1 MANTTATEDVDLII
15 VGGGMVGATF
25 ACAVAKF
32 APHLNMVLIDAAN
45 PLVAHPSFD
54 SRAIALSYGSAQL
67 LKQIGLWSTLSP
79 YTTAIEHIHVSDRGH
94 SGLTHLSAA
103 EEKIAALGYVIELE
117 HAGRELQQQLQNLT
131 QLKIYQPDSVKSIT
145 QQATKVTLELTSGQ
159 CLSAQLL
166 VAADGGF
173 SPCRQLLNLRQQSDD
188 YGTSAIIA
196 NVVTSELHQG
206 RAFERFTETGPLAL
220 LPMSDNRCA
229 MVWSVANADLAGYMA
244 LDDDAFSHALQQAFG
259 FRLGAIVRVGQRMA
273 YPLTLTQSPEP
284 VSHRAVL
291 IGNAAHTL
299 HPVAGQ
305 GYNLG
310 LRDLFVLA
318 KVIASHHD
326 IGSFAC
332 LDEYWQNREQDHQRT
347 ITMTDLLARTFANQ
361 YEPLVWARNGILHMM
376 DTCRLF
382 KQPLSEQ
389 ALGNFE
395 LFSVKTK

>member
-1 MANTTATEDVDLII
+1 MANTTATEEVDLII

-32 APHLNMVLIDAAN
+32 APHLNMALIDAAS
-45 PLVAHPSFD
+45 PQVAHPSFD
-54 SRAIALSYGSAQL
+54 SRAIALSYGSTQL
-67 LKQIGLWSTLSP
+67 LKQIGLWSHLSP

-94 SGLTHLSAA
+94 SGIAHLSAA
-103 EEKIAALGYVIELE
+103 EEKLDALGYVIELA
-117 HAGRELQQQLQNLT
+117 HAGRELQQQLQGLAR
-131 QLKIYQPDSVKSIT
+131 LKVYQPDSVKSIV
-145 QQATKVTLELTSGQ
+145 QQSNQINVELTSEQ
-159 CLSAQLL
+159 SISARLL

-173 SPCRQLLNLRQQSDD
+173 SPCRQLLKLQQQTDD

-196 NVVTSELHQG
+196 NVVTSEAHDG
-206 RAFERFTETGPLAL
+206 RAFERFTQTGPLAL
-220 LPMSDNRCA
+220 LPMSENRSA
-229 MVWSVANADLAGYMA
+229 LVWSVANEDLAQYMG
-244 LDDDAFSHALQQAFG
+244 LDDDAFKQALQQAFG
-259 FRLGAIVRVGQRMA
+259 FRLGAIERVGERVS

-284 VSHRAVL
+284 VSHRSVL

-318 KVIASHHD
+318 KVIAGHKD
-326 IGSFAC
+326 IGGFAC
-332 LDEYWQNREQDHQRT
+332 LDEYWQYREQDHQRT

-361 YEPLVWARNGILHMM
+361 YEPLVWARNGVLHLM
-376 DTCRLF
+376 DTCRVF

>member
-1 MANTTATEDVDLII
+1 MVNTTATEEVDLII

-32 APHLNMVLIDAAN
+32 APHLSMILVDAAN
-45 PLVAHPSFD
+45 PQVSHPSFD

-67 LKQIGLWSTLSP
+67 LKQIGLWSKLSP
-79 YTTAIEHIHVSDRGH
+79 YTTAIEQIHVSDRGH
-94 SGLTHLSAA
+94 SGIAHLSAA
-103 EEKIAALGYVIELE
+103 EEKLSALGYVIELE
-117 HAGRELQQQLQNLT
+117 HAGRELQQALQT
-131 QLKIYQPDSVKSIT
+131 IPQLKVYQPDSVKSIV
-145 QQATKVTLELTSGQ
+145 QQSAQVNVELTSG
-159 CLSAQLL
+159 LKISAKLL

-173 SPCRQLLNLRQQSDD
+173 SPCRQLLNLHQQSED

-196 NVVTSELHQG
+196 NVVTSELHKG
-206 RAFERFTETGPLAL
+206 RAFERFTQAGPLAL
-220 LPMSDNRCA
+220 LPMSDNRSA
-229 MVWSVANADLAGYMA
+229 LVWSVANAELKQYLS
-244 LDDDAFSHALQQAFG
+244 LDDDAFRLALQRAFG
-259 FRLGAIVRVGQRMA
+259 FRLGAIVRVGERVS

-318 KVIASHHD
+318 KVIASHQD
-326 IGSFAC
+326 IGAFGC

-361 YEPLVWARNGILHMM
+361 YEPLVLTRNAVLHMM
-376 DTCRLF
+376 DTCRMF

-395 LFSVKTK
+395 LFSVKTI